1 MVVENILTKNEYMIR
16 TAKVVINE
24 IVETPLGYTQIIAR
38 IIELDNPLEKYLWCC
53 RVPNWDSPDE
63 PQVDCIGYLE
73 YETVEAGV
81 TTWYNGTDQIPYK
94 YNQVYFRKF
103 IRERRHR
110 FRLERDLQI
119 I

>member
-1 MVVENILTKNEYMIR
+1 MIR

-24 IVETPLGYTQIIAR
+24 IVESPLGYTQIIAR
-38 IIELDNPLEKYLWCC
+38 IIELDHPLEKYLWCC

-63 PQVDCIGYLE
+63 PQIDCIGYLE

-81 TTWYNGTDQIPYK
+81 TTWYDGTDQVPYK